1 MDEKTKKKR
10 IELKPLDELF
20 RQASEYKKSRNFR
33 ELIDFMAKFPNIAPY
48 NVMLMHVQKPYCK
61 YVASALDWKKNFG
74 RTIKPGARPIIILK
88 PFRPVD
94 FLFDLSDTDGD
105 DELLPD
111 DISVKLNKVKGK
123 INSFTYRMLIDNLP
137 NDGIRYQERELAS
150 TLGGFITRNDN
161 GYIQHSRNYEL
172 KFYFDMVVSS
182 NSTIEENFS
191 VIVHELGHL
200 YCGHLGNFEGAN
212 WLNRIKETEL
222 YSKEK
227 SHALCEFEAE
237 CTSWLVCERMNLHNS
252 AAGYLST
259 YLDENDKI
267 PPISLEA
274 IIKSVDRIESMIKKI
289 KLPLKEL
296 IVNKKNNK
304 LF

>member
-1 MDEKTKKKR
+1 MVDKSKKKKT
-10 IELKPLDELF
+10 ELKPLDELF

-61 YVASALDWKKNFG
+61 YVASALDWREKFG
-74 RTIKPGARPIIILK
+74 RTIKPGARPLIILK

-94 FLFDLSDTDGD
+94 FLFDLSDTDGN

-123 INSFTYRMLIDNLP
+123 INSFAYRRLIDNLP
-137 NDGIRYQERELAS
+137 NDGIRYQEGALAS

-161 GYIQHSRNYEL
+161 GYTQHSRNYEL
-172 KFYFDMVVSS
+172 KFYFDMIVTS

-191 VIVHELGHL
+191 IIMHELGHL
-200 YCGHLGNFEGAN
+200 YCGHLGNFYGAN
-212 WLNRIKETEL
+212 WPNRIKEIDL
-222 YSKEK
+222 YSGEK

-259 YLDENDKI
+259 YLNENDEI

-274 IIKSVDRIESMIKKI
+274 IIKSVDRIESMIKNTKSPI
-289 KLPLKEL
+289 KEL
-296 IVNKKNNK
+296 IIK
-304 LF
+304 